1 MLFEVQDKIF
11 PTVYL
16 LWENPKLVSRVKT
29 FHHVIKILIGGAG
42 KNFNLLC

>member
-1 MLFEVQDKIF
+1 MLFEVQEKIF

-16 LWENPKLVSRVKT
+16 LWEHPKLVSRVKT

-42 KNFNLLC
+42 EKF